1 VEKADVLGH
10 LIRRLGELA
19 RGAAT
24 EEEERGRPARLR
36 AALRLLTG
44 AAYLVFIGAALGA
57 FAVDTIDALAR
68 KDTARLCKNIALYA
82 TGLVTAAALEKML
95 KDD

>member
-1 VEKADVLGH
+1 VNGRAAEK
-10 LIRRLGELA
+10 
-19 RGAAT
+19 
-24 EEEERGRPARLR
+24 EERGRPARLR

-57 FAVDTIDALAR
+57 FVVDTIDALAR
-68 KDTARLCKNIALYA
+68 KDMARLCKNIVLYA
-82 TGLVTAAALEKML
+82 AGLITAAALEML